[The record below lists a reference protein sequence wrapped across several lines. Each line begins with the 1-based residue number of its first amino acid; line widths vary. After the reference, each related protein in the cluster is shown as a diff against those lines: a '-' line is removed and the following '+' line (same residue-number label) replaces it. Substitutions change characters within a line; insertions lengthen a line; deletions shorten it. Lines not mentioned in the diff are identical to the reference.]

1 MPVGAFVRLVPDNSI
16 RSLLLPFRRQKTAP
30 FEIHSAVHDPD
41 ESSPLLR
48 DLRSP
53 ESETTTPVERH
64 HKSMDFRRRSSFGF
78 RFLRR
83 ARTQVDIEAT

>member
-1 MPVGAFVRLVPDNSI
+1 LPVGAFVRLVPDNGI
-16 RSLLLPFRRQKTAP
+16 RSLLLPFRQQKTVP
-30 FEIHSAVHDPD
+30 LEIHSAEHDPD

-48 DLRSP
+48 DPHSP
-53 ESETTTPVERH
+53 ESETTTPAERH

-83 ARTQVDIEAT
+83 ARTHVDIEAM